1 MTLEALA
8 VGYRYEDGTQALD
21 DVSLSIGPQEKL
33 VILGANGAGKSSLL
47 ALLNGSFRPSAG
59 CVRLDGKAVS
69 YDRKGLT
76 LLRSKVGLVLQDP
89 DDQLFAASVF
99 EDVSFGPLNLGLSV
113 EEARHRVAQ
122 ALDVMEISDLSHRP
136 THLLSFGQRKRIAI
150 AGILAM
156 SPSVLLLDEPTAGLD
171 PKGVEDLTKTLD
183 ALARRGVAVVVA
195 THDMDVAYAL
205 ADRVVVFA
213 GGRVI
218 MQGPPDR
225 VFGDIGFS
233 ERSGLRLPIVYQISA
248 GLRDLGLME
257 SHDVS
262 PRSADELLRRLR
274 SQRQIDGG
282 IRADGRLTR

>member
-1 MTLEALA
+1 MILEALS

-21 DVSLSIGPQEKL
+21 NVSLSIGPQEKL
-33 VILGANGAGKSSLL
+33 VILGANGAGKSSLM

-59 CVRLDGKAVS
+59 EVRLNGKPVS

-113 EEARHRVAQ
+113 EEARLRVAG
-122 ALDVMEISDLSHRP
+122 ALEIMEISELSHRP
-136 THLLSFGQRKRIAI
+136 THMLSFGQRKRVAI

-183 ALARRGVAVVVA
+183 TLASQGVAVVVA
-195 THDMDVAYAL
+195 THDMDAAYTL
-205 ADRVVVFA
+205 ADRVAVFA
-213 GGRVI
+213 GGKVL
-218 MQGPPDR
+218 MQGTPDS
-225 VFGDIGFS
+225 VFGDADFC
-233 ERSGLRLPIVYQISA
+233 ERSGLRLPIVYQISV
-248 GLRDLGLME
+248 GLRDLGVLE
-257 SHDVS
+257 SNESS
-262 PRSADELLRRLR
+262 PRSADELMRRLR
-274 SQRQIDGG
+274 VYRH
-282 IRADGRLTR
+282 AEAVK